1 MKALFTA
8 AALVLAFAAQA
19 QTTTPRIDKRE
30 TRQEDRIQQGAA
42 SGTLTAR
49 ETQRL
54 EKEQAHIDKMQDRA
68 AADGQ
73 VTKKERAKITAAQHE
88 ASQDIHRKKHNRRN
102 AG

>member
-8 AALVLAFAAQA
+8 AALVLAFAVQAQA
-19 QTTTPRIDKRE
+19 ATPRIDKRE
-30 TRQEDRIQQGAA
+30 QRQEDRIQQGAA
-42 SGTLTAR
+42 SGTLTAQ